1 LISNRSTGTLA
12 TWLQEQGLAE
22 NISASSESYIDRNQ
36 GSFTIYVSLT
46 DKGLAEK
53 DKVISA
59 IFSYIQLIQNKG
71 VSERYFK
78 EIANV
83 LDLSFRYGSIVR
95 DMNYIEDIS
104 DMMLRYPIKNILNAD
119 FIADDYQPSAILS
132 RLGSLTPENARIWV
146 ISPNEPSNKQA
157 YFVHAPYQ
165 VDKITAKQLASW
177 QELAS
182 DISLSLPTLNPYIPD
197 NLSLI
202 DADSNITK
210 PQLLWQDSHARL
222 FYMPSH
228 YFSDEPKAS
237 VTLSLVNK
245 NADRTVKQQV
255 IQTLTNYLA

>member
-1 LISNRSTGTLA
+1 
-12 TWLQEQGLAE
+12 
-22 NISASSESYIDRNQ
+22 
-36 GSFTIYVSLT
+36 
-46 DKGLAEK
+46 
-53 DKVISA
+53 
-59 IFSYIQLIQNKG
+59 KG

-132 RLGSLTPENARIWV
+132 RLESLTPENARIWV

-182 DISLSLPTLNPYIPD
+182 DISLSLPTL
-197 NLSLI
+197 
-202 DADSNITK
+202 
-210 PQLLWQDSHARL
+210 
-222 FYMPSH
+222 
-228 YFSDEPKAS
+228 
-237 VTLSLVNK
+237 
-245 NADRTVKQQV
+245 
-255 IQTLTNYLA
+255 